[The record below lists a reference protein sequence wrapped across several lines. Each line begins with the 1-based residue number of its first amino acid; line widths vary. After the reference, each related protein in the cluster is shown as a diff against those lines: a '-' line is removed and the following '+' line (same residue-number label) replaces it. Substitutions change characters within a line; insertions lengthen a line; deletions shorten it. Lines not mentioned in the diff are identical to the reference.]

1 MVARALK
8 KDEILTMRV
17 SSENKDLINRAAS
30 FKGQDL
36 TSYVMG
42 LAVEQAFK
50 DIKTHREVEQI
61 ILMSKDDFEE
71 IEAEIANP
79 TKPNASLKAAAKRYK
94 EKNL

>member
-61 ILMSKDDFEE
+61 LMSKDDFEQ

-79 TKPNASLKAAAKRYK
+79 SKPNDSLKAAAKRYK
-94 EKNL
+94 EKKL

>member
-1 MVARALK
+1 MGSRALK
-8 KDEILTMRV
+8 KDETLTMRV
-17 SSENKDLINRAAS
+17 SSENKDLLNMAAS

-50 DIKTHREVEQI
+50 DIKSHKEVER
-61 ILMSKDDFEE
+61 ILMSKEDFED
-71 IEAEIANP
+71 IEAEITNP
-79 TKPNASLKAAAKRYK
+79 SKPNDYLKAAAKRFK